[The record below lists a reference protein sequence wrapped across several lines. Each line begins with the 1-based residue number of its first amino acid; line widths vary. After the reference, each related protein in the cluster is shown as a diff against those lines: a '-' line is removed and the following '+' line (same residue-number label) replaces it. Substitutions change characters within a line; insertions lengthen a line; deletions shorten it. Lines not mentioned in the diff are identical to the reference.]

1 MKAFQSYLKEIKL
14 SRVFRHFKNKD
25 VPVAIITAFR
35 DSKPSGENY
44 TYKENVQRN
53 RVLAA
58 DIKNAKSYGFVY
70 VEGHWQETMDD
81 GTKKDVKE
89 DSIMIIG
96 RENDNGKLKGLL
108 KKWIKQYNQ
117 DAALFK
123 EEGTTDIVLLD
134 QSGKTTNISNKFS
147 LKKFEIGYTKL
158 RGHGE
163 RVFSFSEWRAPLG
176 WLGRWRERVLEE
188 RSNA

>member
-1 MKAFQSYLKEIKL
+1 MKAFQSYLKEISL

-35 DSKPSGENY
+35 DKKPSGEEY
-44 TYKENVQRN
+44 TYKENTQRN

-58 DIKNAKSYGFVY
+58 KIRNAKSYGFVY
-70 VEGHWQETMDD
+70 VDGHWLETQDD
-81 GTKKDVKE
+81 GSKEAVSE
-89 DSIMIIG
+89 DSILIIG

-108 KKWIKQYNQ
+108 KKWIVEYNQ

-123 EEGTTDIVLLD
+123 EEGTTEIVFLN
-134 QSGKTTNISNKFS
+134 QSGKTDTISNKFS
-147 LKKFEIGYTKL
+147 LKKLEVGYTTL
-158 RGHGE
+158 RGRRG
-163 RVFSFSEWRAPLG
+163 RSFSFTESHIPHN
-176 WLGRWRERVLEE
+176 WLGRWREMVLEE